1 MALIY
6 AGTILTPPKFEL
18 VAQWLP
24 SRPWATGRD
33 VASVQQIGTY
43 RFDDPGGKVGIDT
56 MLLRTVD
63 GRLLQVPATY
73 REAPV
78 DGAED
83 ALIGTTHHSVLGMR
97 WIYDG
102 CADPVWVTAM
112 ASAILTGGGEAALDV
127 EAADGAHE
135 LRTATTN
142 VRGSGSAASAPTFDA
157 VTHVSDASSTTISAG
172 DLRIVIRR
180 ALDEPFSAD
189 GGQTL
194 TGTWPEHDE
203 PTVLASL
210 HGA

>member
-6 AGTILTPPKFEL
+6 AGTILTPPKLEL

-24 SRPWATGRD
+24 SRPWAAGRD
-33 VASVQQIGTY
+33 VTAVEQIGTY

-83 ALIGTTHHSVLGMR
+83 NLIGTMHHSVLGMR

-102 CADPVWVTAM
+102 CADPVWVSAM
-112 ASAILTGGGEAALDV
+112 ARAILTGGGEAALDV
-127 EAADGAHE
+127 ESSDGSHE
-135 LRTATTN
+135 MRTAATN
-142 VRGSGSAASAPTFDA
+142 VRGSGSAAEAPTFDA
-157 VTHVSDASSTTISAG
+157 VSYADDASGTTISAG
-172 DLRIVIRR
+172 ALRIVLRR

-194 TGTWPEHDE
+194 AGTWPGNESA
-203 PTVLASL
+203 TVLAAL